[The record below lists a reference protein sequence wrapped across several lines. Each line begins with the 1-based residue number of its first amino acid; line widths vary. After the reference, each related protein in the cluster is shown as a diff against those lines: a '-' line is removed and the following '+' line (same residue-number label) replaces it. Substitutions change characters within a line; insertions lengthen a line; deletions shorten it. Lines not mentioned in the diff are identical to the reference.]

1 MDSKEI
7 RTIAVPLL
15 TLDWWRQLAHDNPQ
29 DLQARI
35 EQYWA
40 AVSDNKAE
48 AVEPAT
54 NMLGATGSQVAG
66 SAPLWVGV
74 DLAAADFSDALM
86 WLKEGKRV
94 QRAGWNG
101 KGQFVRLID
110 GENLVFSEGG
120 DPSLQAGCHHLMLKN
135 AQGKV
140 VFWVPSAGDLMATD
154 WKVVSDDA
162 ADAMPPHLSR
172 MLEELE
178 QLSERLKKLNTFID
192 GEQFKTL
199 PESEQDLLK
208 CQATHMA
215 DYQDVLVT
223 RVAAAS

>member
-1 MDSKEI
+1 MDSKES

-15 TLDWWRQLAHDNPQ
+15 TLDWWRQLAHDDPQ

-54 NMLGATGSQVAG
+54 NMLGATGSPVAG

-94 QRAGWNG
+94 FRAGWNG
-101 KGQFVRLID
+101 KGQWVRLRFESGAFGWD
-110 GENLVFSEGG
+110 DSNKVYRLG
-120 DPSLQAGCHHLMLKN
+120 DTLMLKN
-135 AQGKV
+135 AQGRLIA
-140 VFWVPSAGDLMATD
+140 WVPSMGDLMATD
-154 WKVVSDDA
+154 WNVVSDDA
-162 ADAMPPHLSR
+162 VDNMPPHLSQ

-178 QLSERLKKLNTFID
+178 QLSLRLKELNAYIEGEEFKRLAEEAQGQLKL
-192 GEQFKTL
+192 
-199 PESEQDLLK
+199 
-208 CQATHMA
+208 QAKHMA
-215 DYQDVLVT
+215 DYQEVLVT